1 MARTETT
8 YWIHA
13 VSSLHV
19 GAGRGVGFIDLPVM
33 REKATNYPFVPGS
46 SIKGVIA
53 DYYGATKETRKSN
66 EIFQKAFGK
75 ADDDENPEGRSDAN
89 AGSLVFTDA
98 RLVCLPVRSFFGT
111 FAWVSSPFSLS
122 RLKRD
127 LRLTG
132 LPELSLEKNEI
143 ACLQGGS
150 GGVLPGPDGKVYLED
165 LDFIACDRD
174 VSPWAELI
182 AESVFKGT
190 EWFDLFGKRFA
201 VVSDDAFSFLA
212 ETGTE
217 VAARVRI
224 DPEKKIVAKGA
235 LWYEESLPAETILAG
250 TVWCDRVFGPAGQ
263 KLTAEDLFK
272 EFCSGE
278 ILLQLGGKATT
289 GKGLVRCLFRGR

>member
-1 MARTETT
+1 MARTGKT

-19 GAGRGVGFIDLPVM
+19 GAGRGVGFIDLPIM
-33 REKATNYPFVPGS
+33 REKTTNFPFVPGS

-53 DYYGATKETRKSN
+53 DYFGATKENRESN
-66 EIFQKAFGK
+66 ELFQKAFGK
-75 ADDDENPEGRSDAN
+75 ADNDENPANRGDAN

-111 FAWVSSPFSLS
+111 FAWVASPFVLS

-127 LRLTG
+127 LRLDG
-132 LPELSLEKNEI
+132 LPEVSLGKNEI
-143 ACLQGGS
+143 ACLAGGN

-165 LDFIACDRD
+165 LDFTSCERD
-174 VSPWAELI
+174 ISPWAGMI

-190 EWFDLFGKRFA
+190 GWFDLFSSRFA

-224 DPEKKIVAKGA
+224 DPEKKIVASGA

-263 KLTAEDLFK
+263 KRTAEDLYK
-272 EFCSGE
+272 EFCSSE
-278 ILLQLGGKATT
+278 LDLQLGGKATT
-289 GKGLVRCLFRGR
+289 GKGLARCLFRGR